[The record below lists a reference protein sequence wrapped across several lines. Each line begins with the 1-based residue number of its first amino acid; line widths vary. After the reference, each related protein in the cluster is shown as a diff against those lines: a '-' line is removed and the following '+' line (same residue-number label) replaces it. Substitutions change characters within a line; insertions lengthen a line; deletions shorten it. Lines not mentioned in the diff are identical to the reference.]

1 MMFDYYGFDNVSFL
15 AVTVLG
21 DDWCSFLCSSSLTL
35 GYSTVTL
42 RDLQSGTLIVRYKWG
57 KIK

>member
-1 MMFDYYGFDNVSFL
+1 MITLIFNEMI
-15 AVTVLG
+15 LG